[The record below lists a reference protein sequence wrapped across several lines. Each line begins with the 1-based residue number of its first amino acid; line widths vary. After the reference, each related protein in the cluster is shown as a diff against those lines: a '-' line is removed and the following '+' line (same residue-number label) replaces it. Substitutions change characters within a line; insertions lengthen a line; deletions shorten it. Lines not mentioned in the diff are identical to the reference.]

1 MNAKHI
7 KVFGRV
13 QGVGFRFFTSQLANK
28 YNIVGSVENVSDYVE
43 IYASGD
49 QENLDAFVKGV
60 VEGVAPASSVDDYTI
75 EDVTLDEKTK
85 HFKTL

>member
-1 MNAKHI
+1 MNGKHI

-13 QGVGFRFFTSQLANK
+13 QGVGFRFFTTQLAKK

-43 IYASGD
+43 IYASGND
-49 QENLDAFVKGV
+49 DNLKQFINGV
-60 VEGVAPASSVDDYTI
+60 IQGAAPASVVENYTI
-75 EDVTLDEKTK
+75 DDTTLDEKTK